1 MIYIY
6 NEKLAFKII
15 NYCQARDIKKNL
27 SQSLPFLKDLN
38 NPLLV
43 MNNFNSDK
51 SNSNLKYIANMIQG
65 MFPPLNM
72 DKIKP

>member
-1 MIYIY
+1 
-6 NEKLAFKII
+6 
-15 NYCQARDIKKNL
+15 
-27 SQSLPFLKDLN
+27 
-38 NPLLV
+38 